1 MKNNAIFARKCEI
14 NYQMWIK
21 KCKSG
26 KVSYSL
32 LSYKWRNFQL
42 VNFITICCTT
52 LPRIASH
59 TAHFVCLLSNR
70 GPQNKPGASFH
81 TPHRVPKNKPRL
93 CLFVMGNSGGTSCPI
108 PIGYPKGNQD
118 IVCLQKNGV
127 SKVNQDLSVCFGEKG
142 ERRHKSPKSGYLK

>member
-52 LPRIASH
+52 THSIPYCALCLFAFKSGPPEQTRSVLPMVII
-59 TAHFVCLLSNR
+59 V
-70 GPQNKPGASFH
+70 PQNKPRLRLFTKKWGLQS
-81 TPHRVPKNKPRL
+81 KPRL
-93 CLFVMGNSGGTSCPI
+93 
-108 PIGYPKGNQD
+108 
-118 IVCLQKNGV
+118 VCL
-127 SKVNQDLSVCFGEKG
+127 LWGEGK
-142 ERRHKSPKSGYLK
+142 RRYMSPNDAGHQSLRPCYRTRRYRTRRYGLPPGPPLLV

>member
-70 GPQNKPGASFH
+70 VPRANPERPSNGNNRGPQS
-81 TPHRVPKNKPRL
+81 KPRFICL
-93 CLFVMGNSGGTSCPI
+93 LWGKAEVRVASTMTESSVCAISSPNATPITNLRLRLFVMG
-108 PIGYPKGNQD
+108 
-118 IVCLQKNGV
+118 
-127 SKVNQDLSVCFGEKG
+127 
-142 ERRHKSPKSGYLK
+142 

>member
-70 GPQNKPGASFH
+70 GPQNKP
-81 TPHRVPKNKPRL
+81 RL
-93 CLFVMGNSGGTSCPI
+93 CLFVMGNSGDMSRLRGPQ
-108 PIGYPKGNQD
+108 N
-118 IVCLQKNGV
+118 L
-127 SKVNQDLSVCFGEKG
+127 
-142 ERRHKSPKSGYLK
+142 

>member
-26 KVSYSL
+26 KVSYSI

-59 TAHFVCLLSNR
+59 TAQIL
-70 GPQNKPGASFH
+70 P
-81 TPHRVPKNKPRL
+81 
-93 CLFVMGNSGGTSCPI
+93 NSP
-108 PIGYPKGNQD
+108 
-118 IVCLQKNGV
+118 
-127 SKVNQDLSVCFGEKG
+127 
-142 ERRHKSPKSGYLK
+142 

>member
-26 KVSYSL
+26 KVSYCL

-70 GPQNKPGASFH
+70 GPQNKP
-81 TPHRVPKNKPRL
+81 RL
-93 CLFVMGNSGGTSCPI
+93 CLFVMGNSGGTSCPNDDRV
-108 PIGYPKGNQD
+108 IGPCNL
-118 IVCLQKNGV
+118 VT
-127 SKVNQDLSVCFGEKG
+127 ER
-142 ERRHKSPKSGYLK
+142 ERRGLLIQNSKFIIQNS